1 MKVITVKIPE
11 DTNKKLGSI
20 CKETART
27 KSFFVRKAIEQF
39 LLETAV
45 YQKALDRLSDATDE
59 IISSEEMNK
68 EIR

>member
-11 DTNKKLGSI
+11 DTEKRLDSI

-39 LLETAV
+39 LTETAI
-45 YQKALDRLSDATDE
+45 YQKALDRLNDVSDEMIT
-59 IISSEEMNK
+59 SEEMSK
-68 EIR
+68 EI